1 MADGEKQF
9 KWSDIFTSTMGQ
21 VLGVGVVSLLALIY
35 PPVRAWLTADA
46 IIEGPRWA
54 LLLYFALFAVGGFYL
69 SELLRGITKKVPSGE
84 GEGNGSSQQTGTP
97 QATAPVLSDLQKK
110 LLKVIWDAGRE
121 ITDEEVSRVANVPET
136 VVRAT
141 LNAMFPEWVIRNYD
155 YWTPTSTELKEK
167 AVSFAIEQG
176 WPMPSPND

>member
-1 MADGEKQF
+1 MADGEKRF
-9 KWSDIFTSTMGQ
+9 KWGDIITNAIGG
-21 VLGVGVVSLLALIY
+21 VLASGFLTVAPMVF
-35 PPVRAWLTADA
+35 PPVRAWLLEVHPISLPGWSFVVVPSTL
-46 IIEGPRWA
+46 IFVFF
-54 LLLYFALFAVGGFYL
+54 LLGRLFAPKDVKV
-69 SELLRGITKKVPSGE
+69 EVITGVPE
-84 GEGNGSSQQTGTP
+84 PTVA
-97 QATAPVLSDLQKK
+97 QATAPVLSDLQMK